1 MLATNERR
9 PASTQ
14 ESTPEIDELKARVGE
29 ILSRRPAIGLAL
41 GVVRNGSL
49 VFFHGHGMADIA
61 SRTPITEDTGF
72 RIASISKTFT
82 AVAVMQLWEQGLVD
96 LDAPANDYL
105 RAYRLIPASAG
116 HRPATVRHLLT
127 HTAGVPQTV
136 HPSQAL
142 TSGWFGES
150 FDLGRAVPTLAE
162 YYREGLR
169 LAVEPGTTFT
179 YTDHGFA
186 TLGQIVEDVS
196 GEPLAGYF
204 REHIFQALG
213 MTDTDLNRSRL
224 VESRLA
230 TGYTLGRNG
239 AKAVIDRVWVT
250 AAASSIYSTP
260 RDMARYLAALTGDGG
275 NQSGSIL
282 KPETLT
288 MMFRPHYQPD
298 PRVAGIGLSFFRVDL
313 DGHLAVEHQGILP
326 GFTSQIFLAPGDKVG
341 VMAFSNGSRQAL
353 MWLPAETGR
362 LLGQLIGAAGDQIRT
377 DIPQRPEIWD
387 ELCGWY
393 QPRAQR
399 SDMQAWSMV
408 GAGAE
413 VFVRRGRLTIR
424 VLSPI
429 PALIKGLPLHP
440 DDAEDP
446 YVFRLDLSR
455 FGIGTARVVFSRQP
469 GPRMAIHLDLV
480 PLSLYEQAASRNP
493 RLWAAGALG
502 LATAATVVRRR
513 RAARR
518 SDGGG

>member
-1 MLATNERR
+1 MLATNETR
-9 PASTQ
+9 TQ

-29 ILSRRPAIGLAL
+29 ILNRRPAIGLAL

-49 VFFHGHGMADIA
+49 VFFHGHGVADVA

-82 AVAVMQLWEQGLVD
+82 AVAMMQLWEQGLVD

-105 RAYRLIPASAG
+105 RTYRLIPARVG

-136 HPSQAL
+136 HPSQAV

-150 FDLGRAVPTLAE
+150 FELGGAVPTLAE

-169 LAVEPGTTFT
+169 LAVEPGTIFT

-213 MTDTDLNRSRL
+213 MTNTDLNRSRL

-230 TGYTLGRNG
+230 TGYTLGRTG

-260 RDMARYLAALTGDGG
+260 RDMARYLAALTGGGG
-275 NQSGSIL
+275 NQSGSML

-288 MMFRPHYQPD
+288 MMFEPHYQPD
-298 PRVAGIGLSFFRVDL
+298 PRVPGIGLSFFRVAL
-313 DGHLAVEHQGILP
+313 GGHLAVEHQGILP
-326 GFTSQIFLAPGDKVG
+326 GFTSQIFLAPEDGVG

-362 LLGQLIGAAGDQIRT
+362 LLGRLIGAPDDEIRT
-377 DIPQRPEIWD
+377 DIPQRPETWG

-399 SDMQAWSMV
+399 SDMQAWSMA
-408 GAGAE
+408 GAAAE
-413 VFVRRGRLTIR
+413 VFVQRGRLMLR

-429 PALIKGLPLHP
+429 PALVKGLPLHP

-455 FGIGTARVVFSRQP
+455 FGIGIAKVVFSRQP
-469 GPRMAIHLDLV
+469 GPGMAIHLDLV

-513 RAARR
+513 RAVGR
-518 SDGGG
+518 SNGGD